1 MRPRAGNLHLPCS
14 IRSVDYKHVPRRWMK
29 QDTFK
34 ALHIVIDIENGH
46 LKNYWLMWQA
56 LFSAQSAMP
65 SGSLTSQLHPVGL
78 KICPCS
84 RPFRNLVLDEK
95 NDNVKAKIEE
105 PDLG

>member
-1 MRPRAGNLHLPCS
+1 
-14 IRSVDYKHVPRRWMK
+14 
-29 QDTFK
+29 
-34 ALHIVIDIENGH
+34 
-46 LKNYWLMWQA
+46 MWQA

-84 RPFRNLVLDEK
+84 RPFRNLVPDEK
-95 NDNVKAKIEE
+95 KIIMCDKKAKIKE

>member
-1 MRPRAGNLHLPCS
+1 
-14 IRSVDYKHVPRRWMK
+14 
-29 QDTFK
+29 
-34 ALHIVIDIENGH
+34 
-46 LKNYWLMWQA
+46 MWQA

-65 SGSLTSQLHPVGL
+65 SGSLTSQLHPIGL

-84 RPFRNLVLDEK
+84 RPFRNLVPDEK

>member
-78 KICPCS
+78 KICV
-84 RPFRNLVLDEK
+84 LVQGRFVIWCLMKK
-95 NDNVKAKIEE
+95 NDNVV
-105 PDLG
+105 